1 MVLGE
6 AFHRQVINRLAERLE
21 TNGKHAALVFNPEN
35 IRYLTG
41 HSFAVSDRPIA
52 ACVWADRR
60 VALFVPQLQAD
71 SAATGSIRD
80 VRWYADFPA
89 ETTPIL
95 WMAREAG
102 TPLVIDDVPIAD
114 WERVKAEMSVKPETD
129 VETEVNVETQ
139 AGLVEPADYVSEMR
153 MVKSQPELDLIQR
166 AADFADLALERLF
179 ARLTSGSPER
189 DAIHEVIAVV
199 DTIMRSELG
208 DLYDPLS
215 RPITGAI
222 RSGTRAAFPEAPT
235 SARRLTRGD
244 TVVVEFTVSVAGYHA
259 QAGSTF
265 FVGDPL
271 RDVVRWV
278 EASILAQDAAREAM
292 VPGATAESVDQAAR
306 KVIERLGF
314 GNMLRHRTGNGI
326 GLSPVEAP
334 WLVRAQQA
342 KLEQGMVLVNCPGV
356 YVTGRTGARNIE
368 TLVIE
373 EEGARVLNPRI
384 DRWRQTEARL
394 KEF

>member
-6 AFHRQVINRLAERLE
+6 AFHRQITNRLAEQLE
-21 TNGKHAALVFNPEN
+21 ADGKHAALIFKPEN
-35 IRYLTG
+35 IRYVTG
-41 HSFAVSDRPIA
+41 FSFAFSDRPIA
-52 ACVWADRR
+52 ACVWSDRR
-60 VALFVPQLQAD
+60 VALFVPQIEAEY
-71 SAATGSIRD
+71 AATGSIRD
-80 VRWYADFPA
+80 VRWYAEFPA
-89 ETTPIL
+89 ETSPTL

-102 TPLVIDDVPIAD
+102 GPLVVDDMPIGD
-114 WERVKAEMSVKPETD
+114 WDSVKAEIEESV
-129 VETEVNVETQ
+129 VR
-139 AGLVEPADYVSEMR
+139 DYLSDMR
-153 MVKSQPELDLIQR
+153 MIKSQPELDMIQR

-208 DLYDPLS
+208 ELYDPLS

-222 RSGTRAAFPEAPT
+222 RSGTRAAFPHAPT
-235 SARRLTRGD
+235 SSRRLARGD
-244 TVVVEFTVSVAGYHA
+244 TVIVEFTASVAGYHA

-271 RDVVRWV
+271 RDVVRWI
-278 EASILAQDAAREAM
+278 EATIQAQDAAREAM
-292 VPGATAESVDQAAR
+292 IPGATAESVDIAAR

-314 GNMLRHRTGNGI
+314 GNMLRHRTGHGI
-326 GLSPVEAP
+326 GLLPSEAP
-334 WLVRAQQA
+334 WLVRSQQT
-342 KLEQGMVLVNCPGV
+342 KLEQGMVLVNHPGV
-356 YVTGRTGARNIE
+356 YVTGRTGGRNSE
-368 TLVIE
+368 TVVIE

>member
-21 TNGKHAALVFNPEN
+21 ANGKHAALVFNPEN

-41 HSFAVSDRPIA
+41 LSFVFSDRPIA
-52 ACVWADRR
+52 ACVWADKR
-60 VALFVPQLQAD
+60 VALFVPQLEAE
-71 SAATGSIRD
+71 SAASASIRD
-80 VRWYADFPA
+80 VRWYAEYPA

-102 TPLVIDDVPIAD
+102 TPLVVDDVSITD
-114 WERVKAEMSVKPETD
+114 WETVKAEIE
-129 VETEVNVETQ
+129 EI
-139 AGLVEPADYVSEMR
+139 EPGDYLSEMR

-199 DTIMRSELG
+199 DTIMRTELG

-222 RSGTRAAFPEAPT
+222 RSGTRAAFPDAPT
-235 SARRLTRGD
+235 STRRFARGD
-244 TVVVEFTVSVAGYHA
+244 TVVVEFTASVAGYHA

-271 RDVVRWV
+271 RDVVRWI
-278 EASILAQDAAREAM
+278 EASIQAQDAAREAM
-292 VPGATAESVDQAAR
+292 VPGATAESVDLAAR

-334 WLVRAQQA
+334 WLVRSQQTI
-342 KLEQGMVLVNCPGV
+342 LQQGMVLVNRPGV
-356 YVTGRTGARNIE
+356 YVTGRTGGRNVE

-384 DRWRQTEARL
+384 DRWRQTESRL

>member
-6 AFHRQVINRLAERLE
+6 AFHRQVANRLAERLE
-21 TNGKHAALVFNPEN
+21 ANGKNAALVFNREN

-41 HSFAVSDRPIA
+41 LTFPSSERPLA

-60 VALFVPQLQAD
+60 VALFVPQLEAE
-71 SAATGSIRD
+71 SAAAGSIRD
-80 VRWYADFPA
+80 VRWYAEFPA

-102 TPLVIDDVPIAD
+102 SPLVIDDIPITD
-114 WERVKAEMSVKPETD
+114 WVTIKAEIE
-129 VETEVNVETQ
+129 EI
-139 AGLVEPADYVSEMR
+139 EPGDFVTEMR

-179 ARLTSGSPER
+179 ARLTSGSAER

-222 RSGTRAAFPEAPT
+222 RSGMRAAFPDAPT
-235 SARRLTRGD
+235 SNRRLTRGD
-244 TVVVEFTVSVAGYHA
+244 TVVVEFTASVAGYHA

-278 EASILAQDAAREAM
+278 EASVLAQDAAREAM
-292 VPGATAESVDQAAR
+292 VPGATAESIDQAAR

-314 GNMLRHRTGNGI
+314 GNMIRHRTGNGI
-326 GLSPVEAP
+326 GLATSEAP
-334 WLVRAQQA
+334 WLVRSQQT
-342 KLEQGMVLVNCPGV
+342 KLEPGMVLVNRPGV
-356 YVTGRTGARNIE
+356 YVTGRTGARNVE

-384 DRWRQTEARL
+384 DRWHQTEARL

>member
-6 AFHRQVINRLAERLE
+6 AFHRQVINRLAEQLE
-21 TNGKHAALVFNPEN
+21 ANGKHAALVFNPEN

-41 HSFAVSDRPIA
+41 LSFAASDRPLA

-60 VALFVPQLQAD
+60 VALFVPQLEAE

-80 VRWYADFPA
+80 IRWYAEFPA
-89 ETTPIL
+89 ETSPIL
-95 WMAREAG
+95 WMTREAG
-102 TPLVIDDVPIAD
+102 SPLLVDNIPISD
-114 WERVKAEMSVKPETD
+114 WESVKAETEE
-129 VETEVNVETQ
+129 VE
-139 AGLVEPADYVSEMR
+139 AGDYVSEMR

-208 DLYDPLS
+208 GLYDPLS

-222 RSGTRAAFPEAPT
+222 RSGTRAAFPGAPT
-235 SARRLTRGD
+235 SDRRLARGD
-244 TVVVEFTVSVAGYHA
+244 TVVVEFTASVAGYHA

-278 EASILAQDAAREAM
+278 EASIQAQDAAREAM
-292 VPGATAESVDQAAR
+292 VPGATAESVDLAAR
-306 KVIERLGF
+306 KVVERLGF
-314 GNMLRHRTGNGI
+314 GNMLRHRTGSGI
-326 GLSPVEAP
+326 GLSKAEAP
-334 WLVRAQQA
+334 WLVRSQQT
-342 KLEQGMVLVNCPGV
+342 KLLQGMVLVNRPGI
-356 YVTGRTGARNIE
+356 YVTGRTGGRNVE

-373 EEGARVLNPRI
+373 EEGARLLNPRI

>member
-6 AFHRQVINRLAERLE
+6 AFHRQVTNRLAERLE
-21 TNGKHAALVFNPEN
+21 TDGKHAALIFKADN
-35 IRYLTG
+35 IRYVTG
-41 HSFAVSDRPIA
+41 ISFASSDRPIA
-52 ACVWADRR
+52 ACVWSDRR
-60 VALFVPQLQAD
+60 VALFVPQIEAEF
-71 SAATGSIRD
+71 AATGSVRD
-80 VRWYADFPA
+80 VRWYAEFPA

-102 TPLVIDDVPIAD
+102 GPLVVDDMPIGD
-114 WERVKAEMSVKPETD
+114 WDSVKAEIE
-129 VETEVNVETQ
+129 ECEVR
-139 AGLVEPADYVSEMR
+139 DYVTEMR
-153 MVKSQPELDLIQR
+153 MIKSQPELDLIQR

-179 ARLTSGSPER
+179 ARLTSGLPER

-215 RPITGAI
+215 RPIRGAI
-222 RSGTRAAFPEAPT
+222 RSGTRAAFPHAPT
-235 SARRLTRGD
+235 SGRRLARGD
-244 TVVVEFTVSVAGYHA
+244 TVIVEFTASVAGYHA
-259 QAGSTF
+259 QSGSTF

-271 RDVVRWV
+271 RDVVRWI
-278 EASILAQDAAREAM
+278 EATIQAQDAARDAM
-292 VPGATAESVDQAAR
+292 IPGATAEAVDAAAR

-314 GNMLRHRTGNGI
+314 GNMLRHRTGHGI
-326 GLSPVEAP
+326 GLSHSEAP
-334 WLVRAQQA
+334 WLVRSQQTR
-342 KLEQGMVLVNCPGV
+342 LEPGMVLVNHPGV
-356 YVTGRTGARNIE
+356 YVTGRTGGRNSE
-368 TLVIE
+368 TVVIE

>member
-6 AFHRQVINRLAERLE
+6 AFHRQVSNRLAERLE
-21 TNGKHAALVFNPEN
+21 ADGKHAALVFKPEN
-35 IRYLTG
+35 IRYVTG
-41 HSFAVSDRPIA
+41 IAFAPSDRPIA
-52 ACVWADRR
+52 ACVWRDRR
-60 VALFVPQLQAD
+60 VALFVPQLEAEF
-71 SAATGSIRD
+71 AATGSIRD
-80 VRWYADFPA
+80 VRWYAEFPA
-89 ETTPIL
+89 ETTPIV

-102 TPLVIDDVPIAD
+102 GPLVVDDMPISD
-114 WERVKAEMSVKPETD
+114 WESVKSEIE
-129 VETEVNVETQ
+129 ETEVR
-139 AGLVEPADYVSEMR
+139 DYVAEMR
-153 MVKSQPELDLIQR
+153 MIKSQPELDLIQR

-189 DAIHEVIAVV
+189 DAIHEVVAVV

-222 RSGTRAAFPEAPT
+222 RSGTRAAFPHAPT

-244 TVVVEFTVSVAGYHA
+244 TVIVEFTASVAGYHA

-278 EASILAQDAAREAM
+278 EASVQAQDAAREAM
-292 VPGATAESVDQAAR
+292 VPGATAESVDAAAR
-306 KVIERLGF
+306 KLVERLGF
-314 GNMLRHRTGNGI
+314 GNMLRHRTGHGI
-326 GLSPVEAP
+326 GLSPIEAP
-334 WLVRAQQA
+334 WLVRTQLT
-342 KLEQGMVLVNCPGV
+342 KLEPGMVLVNKPGV
-356 YVTGRTGARNIE
+356 YVTGRTGGRNCE
-368 TLVIE
+368 TVVIE

>member
-6 AFHRQVINRLAERLE
+6 AFHRQVINRLAEQLE
-21 TNGKHAALVFNPEN
+21 ANGKHAALVFNPEN

-41 HSFAVSDRPIA
+41 LSFAASDRPLA

-60 VALFVPQLQAD
+60 VALFVPQLEAE

-80 VRWYADFPA
+80 IRWYAEFPA
-89 ETTPIL
+89 ETSPIL

-102 TPLVIDDVPIAD
+102 SPLLIDNIPISD
-114 WERVKAEMSVKPETD
+114 WESVKAETEE
-129 VETEVNVETQ
+129 VE
-139 AGLVEPADYVSEMR
+139 AGDYVSEMR

-222 RSGTRAAFPEAPT
+222 RSGTRAAFPGAST
-235 SARRLTRGD
+235 SDRRLARGD
-244 TVVVEFTVSVAGYHA
+244 TVVVEFTASVAGYHA

-278 EASILAQDAAREAM
+278 EASIQAQDAAREAM
-292 VPGATAESVDQAAR
+292 VPGATAESVDLAAR
-306 KVIERLGF
+306 KVVERLGF
-314 GNMLRHRTGNGI
+314 GNMLRHRTGSGI
-326 GLSPVEAP
+326 GLSKAEAP
-334 WLVRAQQA
+334 WLVRSQQTTL
-342 KLEQGMVLVNCPGV
+342 KQGMVLVNRPGI
-356 YVTGRTGARNIE
+356 YVTGRTGGRNVE

-373 EEGARVLNPRI
+373 EEGARLLNPRI